1 MEADSSRI
9 NLHKASSQAGRK
21 TEDSRK
27 ARGIRSINNKKEV
40 KKNKEVKNTKTPV
53 QTWDPQRNNFR
64 NIKHHKK
71 TQSKLFHHSTYSPMV
86 EAQQSGEKMTK

>member
-9 NLHKASSQAGRK
+9 KLHKASSQAGRK

-40 KKNKEVKNTKTPV
+40 KKNKEVKKYKDTCA
-53 QTWDPQRNNFR
+53 D
-64 NIKHHKK
+64 
-71 TQSKLFHHSTYSPMV
+71 LGST
-86 EAQQSGEKMTK
+86 AQQFQKY